1 MSDKL
6 ITLQAR
12 GYELFRQLETLK
24 QEHTRIVQSINE
36 NEAQIAKL
44 AIPGELKTKAEEEEA
59 SKS

>member
-6 ITLQAR
+6 IILQAR
-12 GYELFRQLETLK
+12 GYELFRQLKTLN
-24 QEHTRIVQSINE
+24 QEQARIIQALDE
-36 NEAQIAKL
+36 NEVQIARV

>member
-6 ITLQAR
+6 IGLQAR

-24 QEHTRIVQSINE
+24 GEHARIVQSINE